1 LFRNENYFHGQTG
14 YSHDFDLYQLHKS
27 SCIVELSQKEGQIVT
42 AEKANIMARALNLA
56 DLLTYQEGA
65 VISRTLIDKKVGTIT
80 VFAFAE
86 GGGLSEHTAPFDA
99 FVQIIDG
106 TAEITISG
114 VGHTV
119 EAGQIIILPANQPHA
134 LRALT
139 QFKMLLVMIRA

>member
-1 LFRNENYFHGQTG
+1 MT
-14 YSHDFDLYQLHKS
+14 
-27 SCIVELSQKEGQIVT
+27 VEKES
-42 AEKANIMARALNLA
+42 IMALALNLA

-86 GGGLSEHTAPFDA
+86 GEGLSEHTAPFDA
-99 FVQIIDG
+99 LVQIIDG
-106 TAEITISG
+106 TAEITIAG
-114 VGHTV
+114 AGQAV

-139 QFKMLLVMIRA
+139 QFKMLLVMIR